1 MLSRRQLRIKAL
13 QAIYAFIQSL
23 NDQIDQGEKEM
34 LRSLEK
40 LYEIY
45 IYQLSFLVEIVDFSK
60 KRIED
65 NKKKF
70 FPSEE
75 DLNPNT
81 RFVENRIY
89 HQLANNRDLSN
100 YIDKYKIN
108 WIDQEDMIRKL
119 MVQIRD
125 SKDYTDYL
133 NRSDNSYNDDKDIF
147 IKIIKKHLSRS
158 EILQFYYEEK
168 SIYWHDDFH
177 TANLLVIKTIKGYD
191 SSWDEYHKLPVFFG
205 RNSEGD
211 KNEDK
216 EFIIN
221 LFRKTLLKS
230 DEYEELIVEKLKNWD
245 MERIAVMDIL
255 IIKMA
260 LVELLEFPSIP
271 IKVTLNE
278 YIELAKLYSTPK
290 SKIFVNGILD
300 KIIGDLKTQK
310 KIKKTGRG
318 LLES

>member
-13 QAIYAFIQSL
+13 QALYAFIQSV
-23 NDQIDQGEKEM
+23 NDQLEQGEKEM
-34 LRSLEK
+34 IKSLDK

-45 IYQLSFLVEIVDFSK
+45 IYQLSFLIEIVDFSK
-60 KRIED
+60 KRMED
-65 NKKKF
+65 NKQKF
-70 FPSEE
+70 FPTE
-75 DLNPNT
+75 DDLKPNT
-81 RFVENRIY
+81 RFIDNRLY
-89 HQLANNRDLSN
+89 NQFVNNRDLQK

-108 WIDQEDMIRKL
+108 WVDEEDMIRKL

-125 SKDYTDYL
+125 SKDYIDYL
-133 NRSDNSYNDDKDIF
+133 AKPESSYNDDKDIF

-168 SIYWHDDFH
+168 SIYWYDDFH
-177 TANLLVIKTIKGYD
+177 TANLLALKTIKAYEA
-191 SSWDEYHKLPVFFG
+191 SWDENHKLPLMFG
-205 RNSEGD
+205 KDIDGS

-216 EFIIN
+216 EFVVN
-221 LFRKTLLKS
+221 LFRKTLLRS
-230 DEYEELIVEKLKNWD
+230 EEYEKLIDDKVKNWEMD
-245 MERIAVMDIL
+245 RIAIMDVL

-260 LVELLEFPSIP
+260 LVELLEFPSVP

-290 SKIFVNGILD
+290 SKVFVNGILD
-300 KIIGDLKTQK
+300 KLIGDLKDQK